1 MEVLYE
7 TMVNVMQSSF
17 LIVIVANT
25 NYLDHV
31 LYIFLFE
38 NQGHYL
44 NTYCFRIPLLAY
56 KSSNL
61 RCLTRKWMKIT
72 ICVLCRETE
81 QQENQADR
89 GGNI

>member
-7 TMVNVMQSSF
+7 TKKNVMQSSF
-17 LIVIVANT
+17 LIVIVTNA

-31 LYIFLFE
+31 LCIFFFE
-38 NQGHYL
+38 KQGDYL
-44 NTYCFRIPLLAY
+44 NTYYFRIPLLAY
-56 KSSNL
+56 KCSNL
-61 RCLTRKWMKIT
+61 HCLTQKWMKIT

-89 GGNI
+89 DGNI